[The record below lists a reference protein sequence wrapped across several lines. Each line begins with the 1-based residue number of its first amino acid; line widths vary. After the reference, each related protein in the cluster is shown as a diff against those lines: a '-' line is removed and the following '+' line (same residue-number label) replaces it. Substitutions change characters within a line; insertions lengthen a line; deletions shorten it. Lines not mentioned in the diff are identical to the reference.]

1 MSTYAAFVEKT
12 IDDILAVEKGY
23 VNDPDDNG
31 GETNYGIT
39 VKVARANGY
48 DGPMLYLPIQLA
60 RDIYKAR
67 YIDRPGFG
75 KVAEISE
82 RIAQELIDT
91 GVNMGPSRAAE
102 MLQRW
107 LNGFNDRESRYEDLF
122 VDGDIGDITLDTLKT
137 YLAQRGDEGEK
148 VLFMALNCTQGGRYL
163 DLAEAT
169 PRQERFLYGW
179 MRSRVANILKD

>member
-1 MSTYAAFVEKT
+1 MSFYTTFVEKT

-23 VNDPDDNG
+23 VNDPDDAG

-48 DGPMLYLPIQLA
+48 TGEMLFLPIQLA

-91 GVNMGPSRAAE
+91 GVNMGPSVAAL

-107 LNGFNDRESRYEDLF
+107 LNGFNDRETRYEDLF
-122 VDGDIGDITLDTLKT
+122 PDGDIGPITLDTLKQ
-137 YLAQRGDEGEK
+137 YLVQRGDEGEK
-148 VLFMALNCTQGGRYL
+148 VLVMALNCTQGGRYL
-163 DLAEAT
+163 ELAEEM
-169 PRQERFLYGW
+169 PRNERFLYGW
-179 MRSRVANILKD
+179 MRTRVANILEA